1 MGRGFFPAHFT
12 NERKGMIALKK
23 FFHYIFSTLLG
34 VAIIGIGGFVLGHSL
49 EGAINLIY
57 PPKETEPAAAATTT
71 TVPETEPESPRKIVG
86 YTPDDEPI
94 YEDQIFIPEPF
105 YYDEYGARYLLV
117 DGTIDEYYLDEDYWE
132 EIETLDSAAFIMI
145 RYNFFYTE
153 LNVKFRDSGAWYI
166 YYDVEPEVW
175 DRFKHADSKGSFF
188 NESIKGYYEY
198 ERY

>member
-1 MGRGFFPAHFT
+1 MMLPIGWRGNGIAQWAGKFFPAHFT
-12 NERKGMIALKK
+12 NEWKGMIALKK
-23 FFHYIFSTLLG
+23 LLTLFL
-34 VAIIGIGGFVLGHSL
+34 AVLLLSGC
-49 EGAINLIY
+49 AAA
-57 PPKETEPAAAATTT
+57 PAETEPPETTAAPT
-71 TVPETEPESPRKIVG
+71 TVPITEPESTRKIAG
-86 YTPDDEPI
+86 YLPNGEPY

-117 DGTIDEYYLDEDYWE
+117 DGTIDEYYIDEDYWE
-132 EIETLDSAAFIMI
+132 EIETPDSTAFIMI

-153 LNVKFRDSGAWYI
+153 LKVQFRNSGAWYI

-175 DRFKHADSKGSFF
+175 DRFKHADSTGSFF

>member
-1 MGRGFFPAHFT
+1 M
-12 NERKGMIALKK
+12 KK

-34 VAIIGIGGFVLGHSL
+34 VAIIGIGSFVLGHTL

-57 PPKETEPAAAATTT
+57 PPKETEPSVTTDPT
-71 TVPETEPESPRKIVG
+71 TVPITEPESTRKIAG
-86 YTPDDEPI
+86 YLPNGEPY

-117 DGTIDEYYLDEDYWE
+117 DGTIDEYYIDEDYWE
-132 EIETLDSAAFIMI
+132 EIETPDSTAFIMI
-145 RYNFFYTE
+145 RYNFFRAE
-153 LNVKFRDSGAWYI
+153 LKVQFRNSGAWYI
-166 YYDVEPEVW
+166 YYDVELEVW

-188 NESIKGYYEY
+188 NEFIKGYYEY